1 MLDVIHDRLSQ
12 RKPACVKDGNAVDGQ
27 VHDTTDGVEL
37 LTAERETVSLR
48 IRQERADTLQLLV
61 IRRIHAESTITDHKT
76 PEMSLQEVGR
86 GKRQKVASSLSATCV
101 NPLDQI

>member
-1 MLDVIHDRLSQ
+1 M
-12 RKPACVKDGNAVDGQ
+12 KDGNAVDGP

-37 LTAERETVSLR
+37 LTTKRETVSLR
-48 IRQERADTLQLLV
+48 MRQERADTLQLFV
-61 IRRIHAESTITDHKT
+61 MKRIRAESTITDHTT
-76 PEMSLQEVGR
+76 PEMPPQEVGR